1 MNASSKV
8 AYLFSAPAI
17 ILMILIF
24 FVPILM
30 ALGLSFTNYSLGNSG
45 FSFVALDNYEKIFT
59 RRSYENM
66 WNATFTYVL
75 VVVPLSVITG
85 LLAALA
91 VNSLTHFRD
100 LYKTIYFL
108 PVMAT
113 FMAMAIVWQIMLH
126 PTAGVINRTLA
137 SGCEIDFV
145 YGILSGKFF
154 GMDPSQSWYGA
165 ACAEVMPNWLG
176 DKKYAIWVICF
187 IGVWQNF
194 GFNMVLYL
202 AGLTSVSRDLYM
214 AAEVDGAQSSW
225 DRFWLVTWP
234 ALGPTTVFVVTI
246 STIRGFQVFDIVEAF
261 YGFGSAG
268 PGKSAYVMMFAIF
281 EKGIKQNLIG
291 IGAAITIIFLIFVMF
306 ITLIQ
311 RYLVERKVH
320 YS

>member
-1 MNASSKV
+1 MMAGEIIQIGTPQEIYTQPQALSV
-8 AYLFSAPAI
+8 AEFLGSPKINTIVLKDKAITFLKLNTIIQTRLFVFGPAI

-30 ALGLSFTNYSLGNSG
+30 ALGLSFTNYSLWNSR

-66 WNATFTYVL
+66 WNATFTYML

-126 PTAGVINRTLA
+126 PTAGVINRSLA

-165 ACAEVMPNWLG
+165 ACVEVMPNWLG

-202 AGLTSVSRDLYM
+202 AGLTSVSRDLY
-214 AAEVDGAQSSW
+214 
-225 DRFWLVTWP
+225 
-234 ALGPTTVFVVTI
+234 
-246 STIRGFQVFDIVEAF
+246 
-261 YGFGSAG
+261 
-268 PGKSAYVMMFAIF
+268 
-281 EKGIKQNLIG
+281 
-291 IGAAITIIFLIFVMF
+291 
-306 ITLIQ
+306 
-311 RYLVERKVH
+311 
-320 YS
+320 